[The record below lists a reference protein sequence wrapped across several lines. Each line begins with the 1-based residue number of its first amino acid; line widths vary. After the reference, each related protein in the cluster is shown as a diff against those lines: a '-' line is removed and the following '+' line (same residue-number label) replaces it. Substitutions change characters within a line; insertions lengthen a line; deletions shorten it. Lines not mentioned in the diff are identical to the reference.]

1 MKTRS
6 MTVVDETHTAA
17 GKTLQEMCNLLD
29 QEITVYINILN
40 QVTTDAAKEG
50 CTTTRYQE
58 YVSLVSGLREQL
70 ATVGT
75 VLNSTATEFVTQIDK
90 ADSYLY

>member
-17 GKTLQEMCNLLD
+17 GKTLQEMCDLLD
-29 QEITVYINILN
+29 QEISVYINILN

-50 CTTTRYQE
+50 RTTTRYQE
-58 YVSLVSGLREQL
+58 YASIVSGLRGQL
-70 ATVGT
+70 ARVGT
-75 VLNSTATEFVTQIDK
+75 VLNTTATEFVAQIDK